1 MADKYK
7 PSEHGG
13 KREDGQPD
21 KRTQQS
27 EFAYGKVDPH
37 QAGQQGGSTT
47 GAGGSAPGEFAHGTV
62 DAREAGRAGGSK

>member
-1 MADKYK
+1 MLIK
-7 PSEHGG
+7 SIEHGG

-62 DAREAGRAGGSK
+62 DAREARRAGGSK